1 MVDNGPCT
9 TKGVLN
15 LDLLALQEFDHLA
28 FWAGHEGDA
37 SFHGRIVAQY
47 DGAWLDTARPP
58 SCCDSSRVSGV
69 GVRHAHAKMQQGTF
83 GAFLLRSTTP
93 ALSLDR
99 GARPEHLQVTAVADV
114 EKNSAVYAPLDGE
127 LKTNRKAE
135 ALGIEP
141 NRTIKIRSADGDV
154 VKAEASAG
162 RFHCFTRGA
171 SDNSVKK
178 RRSALGPICS

>member
-1 MVDNGPCT
+1 MADNGPCT
-9 TKGVLN
+9 TKGSLN
-15 LDLLALQEFDHLA
+15 SDLLALQELDHLA

-37 SFHGRIVAQY
+37 SFHGRISAQY

-58 SCCDSSRVSGV
+58 SCCNSSRVSGV

-83 GAFLLRSTTP
+83 GAFLLRSTTS

-114 EKNSAVYAPLDGE
+114 EKSSAVDAPLDGE

-135 ALGIEP
+135 ALSIEP

-171 SDNSVKK
+171 SDSSVK
-178 RRSALGPICS
+178 